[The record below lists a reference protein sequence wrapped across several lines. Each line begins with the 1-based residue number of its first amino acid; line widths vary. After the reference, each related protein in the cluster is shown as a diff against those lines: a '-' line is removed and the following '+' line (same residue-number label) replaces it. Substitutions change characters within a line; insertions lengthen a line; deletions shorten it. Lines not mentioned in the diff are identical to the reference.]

1 MGGCLLMVFLSIQ
14 SGRATTG
21 LLNAPGPNAAKMIEK
36 MGSDNVALLLHHAAA
51 QQVRDATSTW
61 EKVELALSVV
71 LGGCLYLATQ
81 RRAFPLVLCGVMLVL
96 VMFQHFGISPELAY
110 RGLQTDFPPG
120 NAEVGEKVRFLA
132 MQEVFYAAEIVKL
145 VVGGIL
151 ASYLF
156 VFRTSRRRKDVDLV
170 DHADHRRVNR

>member
-1 MGGCLLMVFLSIQ
+1 
-14 SGRATTG
+14 
-21 LLNAPGPNAAKMIEK
+21 MIEK
-36 MGSDNVALLLHHAAA
+36 LGGDNAALLLHYAAA

-61 EKVELALSVV
+61 EKIELALGLL

-81 RRAFPLVLCGVMLVL
+81 RKLFPLVLCGVMFALVL
-96 VMFQHFGISPELAY
+96 FQHAGISPELSY

-132 MQEVFYAAEIVKL
+132 MQEVYYVAEIVKL

-156 VFRTSRRRKDVDLV
+156 VFRTSRRRKEVDLV
-170 DHADHRRVNR
+170 DHTDDRHVNR